1 MKNKNFTN
9 LSKKQLKD
17 MAEGY
22 YREILKHKRFYYA
35 DEAEIRE
42 NFYKGT
48 QSFVDAIEEIFEILR
63 IKHNT
68 VSMIDGAVELEDRPK
83 LPSNE
88 KLYEAITEYI
98 RKAEKEKNSEE
109 AKKSVRE
116 K

>member
-1 MKNKNFTN
+1 MKNKNFTK
-9 LSKKQLKD
+9 LSKKELKD

-68 VSMIDGAVELEDRPK
+68 VSMLDGAELEDRPR
-83 LPSNE
+83 LPSQE
-88 KLYEAITEYI
+88 KIFEEITEFM
-98 RKAEKEKNSEE
+98 RKEEKKKNIEE
-109 AKKSVRE
+109 AKKSVR
-116 K
+116 KQ